1 MRDNPKNHRM
11 SKGQWA
17 VYRERVR
24 IKDHFQPRQRKD
36 GKVFSDGVSTLMK
49 QMGLDEQH
57 WVETLSKEW
66 QEIVGKGVGKHTRPG
81 RIAGCTLYVFVD
93 SSVWL
98 NELKRYGQ
106 KEMLAN
112 LQDRFGANRIRS
124 LSIQIDPDGG
134 F

>member
-1 MRDNPKNHRM
+1 MSENYKKPRM
-11 SKGQWA
+11 TKGQWA
-17 VYRERVR
+17 VYRERAR
-24 IKDHFQPRQRKD
+24 IKDKFQPLQRRD
-36 GKVFSDGVSTLMK
+36 GKAFSDGVSTLMR
-49 QMGLDEQH
+49 QVGLDEQH
-57 WVETLSKEW
+57 WVETLSREW
-66 QEIVGKGVGKHTRPG
+66 KEIVGKGVGKHTRPG
-81 RIAGCTLYVFVD
+81 RITGSTLYVFVD

-112 LQDRFGANRIRS
+112 LQNRFGANRIRS